1 MYIPVIQLL
10 LHKKGQ
16 QKSPPENR
24 QLLSSWEE
32 SKCVWSQFEE
42 YPDGE
47 NIPCNDQSHQY
58 TKTYIPETVPRVKIH
73 FAGHRF
79 SFDLP
84 WKQTFTLK
92 SELKKL
98 VENLGSKNTLANEH
112 LVFLND
118 ILLCNLESS

>member
-1 MYIPVIQLL
+1 M
-10 LHKKGQ
+10 
-16 QKSPPENR
+16 
-24 QLLSSWEE
+24 
-32 SKCVWSQFEE
+32 FEE

-47 NIPCNDQSHQY
+47 NISCNDQSHQY
-58 TKTYIPETVPRVKIH
+58 TKTYIPESVPRVKIH

-118 ILLCNLESS
+118 TLFYVI